1 MAFHVACPIT
11 CRRVCDCELGF
22 GVRGKGG
29 GGGWAAA
36 AAALEGFLADPWLMR
51 PVVAEGVV
59 VGKEMDGVA
68 TVQVEV
74 PVVEAPADDGEEEA
88 CRAAMQRQA
97 AAAEDY
103 ARRLEGGAAAYGS
116 QTCKFFAC
124 AYMLVFNAALSN
136 TPCME
141 EGDEEDWGQEDLGN
155 AAVKVMCR
163 LCFSGENEGSTK
175 ATKMLPCKLCNK
187 KYHRNCLKNWGEH
200 RDLFHWSSWVCPSCR
215 SCEANLFNVLAAWT
229 RLAEVCR
236 RPGDPNKL
244 MFCKRCDGAYHCYC
258 QQPSHKNVT
267 HGPYLCPKHTR
278 CHSCGSG
285 VPGSGHSTRWFLGYT
300 CCDACGRLFVKG
312 NYCPVCLKVYRDSEV
327 IPMVCCDVCEKW
339 VHIECDGIS
348 EEKYQQFQSD
358 QNLQYTCAACRGEC
372 SQIRDTEDAVR
383 ELWKRRD
390 IVDHDLMASL
400 RAAAALPS
408 LEDVSPS
415 HPNSDDEKLGAYV
428 TKNDARNTLKFSFK
442 SNSSKPALD
451 SSKQEKSAIKSSGS
465 NKKHSKKKGTQNNK
479 TVTEQDEIFLE
490 KRYEAKSGSF
500 GDQTADVTRDK
511 SSFKND
517 SSAQSVEKALKSLSA
532 KAAAHNADMIP
543 KVKIKG
549 SKHVKDVVEENAAKS
564 DTGKGTKLVIHIGSR
579 HKGSPKSEMSNSQK
593 EQELVSMHGGKV
605 DVTSQ
610 FKSSRSEI
618 KEKSVMKL
626 VRETGVQQNSLLG
639 DLGASK
645 KHATGKRSNA
655 IVSGMENA
663 SESGTRNRSFG
674 QKQSV
679 NHLNENQGSASF
691 SVNNSPDSLKP
702 SLLKLKFKR
711 PIFEQPS
718 SQASQPEEP
727 GTWASPQE
735 ELNVAKGQRSKRK
748 RPSLDKNGSEGKAPA
763 AKRHEQSQGDE
774 AMDANWI
781 LRKLGKDAIGKRI
794 EVQLASDGKWHQ
806 GAVSNVING
815 TLCLQFD
822 NGNSENIELGKRAI
836 RLIAQRS
843 KGGKR

>member
-1 MAFHVACPIT
+1 MAFHVGCPFT

-22 GVRGKGG
+22 GAAAARRGRSKWGG
-29 GGGWAAA
+29 VAAWAAA
-36 AAALEGFLADPWLMR
+36 AVALEGFIADPWLLR
-51 PVVAEGVV
+51 PAGEGED
-59 VGKEMDGVA
+59 GAAAKEVA

-74 PVVEAPADDGEEEA
+74 PPVDLSDEGEDEA

-103 ARRLEGGAAAYGS
+103 ARRLEAGAGAYGS
-116 QTCKFFAC
+116 QE
-124 AYMLVFNAALSN
+124 V
-136 TPCME
+136 
-141 EGDEEDWGQEDLGN
+141 EGDEEDWGQEEQGN

-175 ATKMLPCKLCNK
+175 AAKMLPCKLCSK

-215 SCEANLFNVLAAWT
+215 SCE
-229 RLAEVCR
+229 VCR
-236 RPGDPNKL
+236 RPGDPKKL

-348 EEKYQQFQSD
+348 EEKYHQFQSD

-415 HPNSDDEKLGAYV
+415 YPNSDDERLGAHV
-428 TKNDARNTLKFSFK
+428 MKNDGKNKLKFSFK
-442 SNSSKPALD
+442 SNSSKAALD
-451 SSKQEKSAIKSSGS
+451 SSEQEKNAIKSTGS
-465 NKKHSKKKGTQNNK
+465 NKKHSKKKGNQNNK
-479 TVTEQDEIFLE
+479 TVCDQDEVFLE
-490 KRYEAKSGSF
+490 KRNEAKSLSSL
-500 GDQTADVTRDK
+500 GDQTANVTRDK

-517 SSAQSVEKALKSLSA
+517 ADVFLLSSTRSVEKDLKSSSV
-532 KAAAHNADMIP
+532 KAAANNADMIP

-549 SKHVKDVVEENAAKS
+549 SKVPSLHFKDVGEENAAKS
-564 DTGKGTKLVIHIGSR
+564 DTAKGTKLVIHLGSR
-579 HKGSPKSEMSNSQK
+579 HKSRSGSPRSEMSNSQK
-593 EQELVSMHGGKV
+593 EELGSMHGGKV

-655 IVSGMENA
+655 TVSGLENA
-663 SESGTRNRSFG
+663 SESGTRSRSFG
-674 QKQSV
+674 NKQSV
-679 NHLNENQGSASF
+679 VNQLTGNQGAASI

-718 SQASQPEEP
+718 TQASQPEEP
-727 GTWASPQE
+727 GAWASQQE

-748 RPSLDKNGSEGKAPA
+748 RPSLDKMEGSEDKPP
-763 AKRHEQSQGDE
+763 AKRHEQSTGDE

-806 GAVSNVING
+806 GVVSNVING
-815 TLCLQFD
+815 ALCLQLD
-822 NGNSENIELGKRAI
+822 NGRSENVELGKQAI

-843 KGGKR
+843 KGGKK

>member
-1 MAFHVACPIT
+1 MAFHP
-11 CRRVCDCELGF
+11 E
-22 GVRGKGG
+22 GVRLRARVWGGGEGEGGRMGG
-29 GGGWAAA
+29 GGG
-36 AAALEGFLADPWLMR
+36 
-51 PVVAEGVV
+51 GV
-59 VGKEMDGVA
+59 GG
-68 TVQVEV
+68 VEV
-74 PVVEAPADDGEEEA
+74 PPVEAAEEGEEEA
-88 CRAAMQRQA
+88 GRAAMQRQA

-103 ARRLEGGAAAYGS
+103 ARRLEGGAAAAYGS
-116 QTCKFFAC
+116 Q
-124 AYMLVFNAALSN
+124 
-136 TPCME
+136 E
-141 EGDEEDWGQEDLGN
+141 EGDEEDWGQEDVGN
-155 AAVKVMCR
+155 AAVKIFSIGAHGSAPLAAVVR
-163 LCFSGENEGSTK
+163 STLSSKVKLCFLWKLHLFKLKG
-175 ATKMLPCKLCNK
+175 CK
-187 KYHRNCLKNWGEH
+187 
-200 RDLFHWSSWVCPSCR
+200 
-215 SCEANLFNVLAAWT
+215 
-229 RLAEVCR
+229 VCR

-258 QQPSHKNVT
+258 QQPSH
-267 HGPYLCPKHTR
+267 
-278 CHSCGSG
+278 
-285 VPGSGHSTRWFLGYT
+285 
-300 CCDACGRLFVKG
+300 
-312 NYCPVCLKVYRDSEV
+312 KVYRDSEV

-358 QNLQYTCAACRGEC
+358 QNLQYTCGACRGEC

-390 IVDHDLMASL
+390 VVDHDLMASL

-428 TKNDARNTLKFSFK
+428 MKNDGRNTLKFSFK
-442 SNSSKPALD
+442 SNSTKPALD
-451 SSKQEKSAIKSSGS
+451 SSEQEKNAIKSSGS
-465 NKKHSKKKGTQNNK
+465 NKKHSKKKGNQNNK
-479 TVTEQDEIFLE
+479 TVSEQDEIFLE
-490 KRYEAKSGSF
+490 KRNETKSLGSL
-500 GDQTADVTRDK
+500 GDQIADVTRDK

-517 SSAQSVEKALKSLSA
+517 ADAFVLSSAQSAEKALKLQSA

-549 SKHVKDVVEENAAKS
+549 SKVPSLHFKDVGEENAAKS

-579 HKGSPKSEMSNSQK
+579 HKSRSGSPKSEMSNSQK

-610 FKSSRSEI
+610 FKSSRSEM

-626 VRETGVQQNSLLG
+626 VRETGVQQNNLLG

-655 IVSGMENA
+655 IVSAMENA
-663 SESGTRNRSFG
+663 SESGTRSRSFG

-679 NHLNENQGSASF
+679 NHLTENQGNASF

-718 SQASQPEEP
+718 TQSSQPEEP

-748 RPSLDKNGSEGKAPA
+748 RPSLDKMDGSESKAPA
-763 AKRHEQSQGDE
+763 AKRHEQSTGEE

-806 GAVSNVING
+806 GVVSNVING
-815 TLCLQFD
+815 TLCLQLD
-822 NGNSENIELGKRAI
+822 NGRSENIELGKRAI

>member
-22 GVRGKGG
+22 
-29 GGGWAAA
+29 AAA
-36 AAALEGFLADPWLMR
+36 ARGRRRGAGPAEVWAQTAEALQGFLADPWLLR
-51 PVVAEGVV
+51 PSGAAGELVAG
-59 VGKEMDGVA
+59 GVA

-74 PVVEAPADDGEEEA
+74 PPLEPAPDEGEDEAR
-88 CRAAMQRQA
+88 RAAAQRGA
-97 AAAEDY
+97 AAAEDL
-103 ARRLEGGAAAYGS
+103 ARRLECGGYGS
-116 QTCKFFAC
+116 
-124 AYMLVFNAALSN
+124 
-136 TPCME
+136 PE
-141 EGDEEDWGQEDLGN
+141 EGDEDGWEGEDQGN

-175 ATKMLPCKLCNK
+175 AAKMLPCKHCNK
-187 KYHRNCLKNWGEH
+187 RYHRNCLKSWGEH
-200 RDLFHWSSWVCPSCR
+200 RDLFHWSSWACPSCR
-215 SCEANLFNVLAAWT
+215 SCELAMASQDQ
-229 RLAEVCR
+229 EYVCR

-348 EEKYQQFQSD
+348 EEKYQQFQAD

-390 IVDHDLMASL
+390 IVDHDLMVSL

-415 HPNSDDEKLGAYV
+415 HQNSDDERPGAYAL
-428 TKNDARNTLKFSFK
+428 KNDGRNTLKFSLK
-442 SNSSKPALD
+442 SNSSKPAPEMPEQDKNVL
-451 SSKQEKSAIKSSGS
+451 KSPGS
-465 NKKHSKKKGTQNNK
+465 NKKNSKKKGSHGTK
-479 TVTEQDEIFLE
+479 TGDDQDEVFLQ
-490 KRYEAKSGSF
+490 RRNEAKSSNNSHLVE
-500 GDQTADVTRDK
+500 QTADANHDMT
-511 SSFKND
+511 SFKND
-517 SSAQSVEKALKSLSA
+517 GDAYVSSSSRSSEKKLKFSSM
-532 KAAAHNADMIP
+532 KAVVDSSDMIP

-549 SKHVKDVVEENAAKS
+549 SKGPNLQFKDAGEENIPKN
-564 DTGKGTKLVIHIGSR
+564 DTTKGTKLVIHFSSSR
-579 HKGSPKSEMSNSQK
+579 HKSRSGSPKSELSNSQR
-593 EQELVSMHGGKV
+593 EQELVSTHGGKV

-610 FKSSRSEI
+610 LKNSKSDI
-618 KEKSVMKL
+618 KEKSVTKL
-626 VRETGVQQNSLLG
+626 VRETGSQQRNSLLG
-639 DLGASK
+639 DLGTSK
-645 KHATGKRSNA
+645 KHATGKRSNTL
-655 IVSGMENA
+655 ISGMENA
-663 SESGTRNRSFG
+663 NESGTRNRSFVK
-674 QKQSV
+674 KQTLVSQ
-679 NHLNENQGSASF
+679 LNENQGAAASF
-691 SVNNSPDSLKP
+691 SSDSPDNLKP

-711 PIFEQPS
+711 PHFEQPNT
-718 SQASQPEEP
+718 QASQQEGPVA
-727 GTWASPQE
+727 WASQQE
-735 ELNVAKGQRSKRK
+735 EQLNVAKGQRSKRK
-748 RPSLDKNGSEGKAPA
+748 RPSMDKLDGSDGKS
-763 AKRHEQSQGDE
+763 AKRHQQSTDDE

-794 EVQLASDGKWHQ
+794 EVHLASDSKWHQ
-806 GAVSNVING
+806 GVVSNVVNG
-815 TLCLQFD
+815 MLCVQLD
-822 NGNSENIELGKRAI
+822 NGRSENVELGKQAI
-836 RLIAQRS
+836 RLVAQRS

>member
-1 MAFHVACPIT
+1 MQCAVECGDRS
-11 CRRVCDCELGF
+11 RRWRDQ
-22 GVRGKGG
+22 
-29 GGGWAAA
+29 
-36 AAALEGFLADPWLMR
+36 
-51 PVVAEGVV
+51 AE
-59 VGKEMDGVA
+59 
-68 TVQVEV
+68 
-74 PVVEAPADDGEEEA
+74 EEEA
-88 CRAAMQRQA
+88 GRAAVLRQA

-103 ARRLEGGAAAYGS
+103 ARRLEGGAAAAYGS
-116 QTCKFFAC
+116 Q
-124 AYMLVFNAALSN
+124 
-136 TPCME
+136 E
-141 EGDEEDWGQEDLGN
+141 EGDEEDWGQEDVGN

-163 LCFSGENEGSTK
+163 ICFSGENEGSTK
-175 ATKMLPCKLCNK
+175 AAKMLPCKLCNK
-187 KYHRNCLKNWGEH
+187 KYHRSCLKNWGEH

-215 SCEANLFNVLAAWT
+215 SC
-229 RLAEVCR
+229 EVCR

-358 QNLQYTCAACRGEC
+358 QNLQYTCGACRGEC

-390 IVDHDLMASL
+390 VVDHDLMASL

-428 TKNDARNTLKFSFK
+428 MKNDGRNTLKFSFK
-442 SNSSKPALD
+442 SNSTKPALD
-451 SSKQEKSAIKSSGS
+451 SSEQEKNAIKSSGS
-465 NKKHSKKKGTQNNK
+465 NKKHSKKKGNQNNK
-479 TVTEQDEIFLE
+479 TVSEQDEIFLE
-490 KRYEAKSGSF
+490 KRNETKSLGSL
-500 GDQTADVTRDK
+500 GDQIADVTRDK

-517 SSAQSVEKALKSLSA
+517 ADAFVLSSAQSAEKALKLQSA

-549 SKHVKDVVEENAAKS
+549 TKVPSLHFKDVGEENAAKS

-579 HKGSPKSEMSNSQK
+579 HKSRSGSPKSEMSNSQK

-655 IVSGMENA
+655 IVSAMENA
-663 SESGTRNRSFG
+663 SESGTRSRSFG

-679 NHLNENQGSASF
+679 NHLTENQGNASF

-718 SQASQPEEP
+718 TQSSQPEEP

-748 RPSLDKNGSEGKAPA
+748 RPSLDKMDGSESKAPA
-763 AKRHEQSQGDE
+763 AKRHEQSTGEE

-806 GAVSNVING
+806 GVVSNVING
-815 TLCLQFD
+815 TLCLQLD
-822 NGNSENIELGKRAI
+822 NGRSENIELGKRAI

>member
-22 GVRGKGG
+22 GAAGRGKGG
-29 GGGWAAA
+29 GWAEA
-36 AAALEGFLADPWLMR
+36 AAALEGFLADPWLLR
-51 PVVAEGVV
+51 PAADGAEG
-59 VGKEMDGVA
+59 GGGGGGGGGRA

-74 PVVEAPADDGEEEA
+74 PAVEVAPDEGEDEA
-88 CRAAMQRQA
+88 CRVAMQRQA

-103 ARRLEGGAAAYGS
+103 ARRLEGGGAAGAYGS
-116 QTCKFFAC
+116 Q
-124 AYMLVFNAALSN
+124 
-136 TPCME
+136 E
-141 EGDEEDWGQEDLGN
+141 EGDEEDWGQEDVGN
-155 AAVKVMCR
+155 AAVKI
-163 LCFSGENEGSTK
+163 FSIGAHGS
-175 ATKMLPCKLCNK
+175 AP
-187 KYHRNCLKNWGEH
+187 
-200 RDLFHWSSWVCPSCR
+200 
-215 SCEANLFNVLAAWT
+215 LAAVVRYVDDLVIPT
-229 RLAEVCR
+229 SVMVLITAIVSNR
-236 RPGDPNKL
+236 R
-244 MFCKRCDGAYHCYC
+244 
-258 QQPSHKNVT
+258 
-267 HGPYLCPKHTR
+267 
-278 CHSCGSG
+278 
-285 VPGSGHSTRWFLGYT
+285 TRWFLGYT

-358 QNLQYTCAACRGEC
+358 QNLQYTCGACRGEC

-390 IVDHDLMASL
+390 VVDHDLMASL

-428 TKNDARNTLKFSFK
+428 TKNDGRNILKFSFK
-442 SNSSKPALD
+442 SNSNKPVLD
-451 SSKQEKSAIKSSGS
+451 SSEQEKNAIKSSGS
-465 NKKHSKKKGTQNNK
+465 NKKHSKKKGNQNNK
-479 TVTEQDEIFLE
+479 TVSEQDEIFLE
-490 KRYEAKSGSF
+490 KRNEAKSLGSLE
-500 GDQTADVTRDK
+500 DQIADVTRDK

-517 SSAQSVEKALKSLSA
+517 ADEFVLSSAQSAEKALKSPSA
-532 KAAAHNADMIP
+532 KAAARNADMIP

-549 SKHVKDVVEENAAKS
+549 SKVPSLHFKDVGEENAAKS

-579 HKGSPKSEMSNSQK
+579 HKSRSGSPKSEMSNSQK

-655 IVSGMENA
+655 IVSAMENA
-663 SESGTRNRSFG
+663 SESGTRSRSFG

-679 NHLNENQGSASF
+679 NHLTENQGKASF

-718 SQASQPEEP
+718 TQASQPEEP
-727 GTWASPQE
+727 GTWVSPQE

-748 RPSLDKNGSEGKAPA
+748 RPSLDKMDGSEGKAPA
-763 AKRHEQSQGDE
+763 AKRHEQSTGEE

-806 GAVSNVING
+806 GVVSNVING
-815 TLCLQFD
+815 TLCLQLD
-822 NGNSENIELGKRAI
+822 NGRSENVELGKRAI

>member
-1 MAFHVACPIT
+1 
-11 CRRVCDCELGF
+11 
-22 GVRGKGG
+22 
-29 GGGWAAA
+29 
-36 AAALEGFLADPWLMR
+36 
-51 PVVAEGVV
+51 
-59 VGKEMDGVA
+59 
-68 TVQVEV
+68 
-74 PVVEAPADDGEEEA
+74 
-88 CRAAMQRQA
+88 
-97 AAAEDY
+97 
-103 ARRLEGGAAAYGS
+103 
-116 QTCKFFAC
+116 
-124 AYMLVFNAALSN
+124 
-136 TPCME
+136 
-141 EGDEEDWGQEDLGN
+141 
-155 AAVKVMCR
+155 MCR
-163 LCFSGENEGSTK
+163 ICFSGENEGSTK
-175 ATKMLPCKLCNK
+175 AAKMLPCKLCNK
-187 KYHRNCLKNWGEH
+187 KYHRSCLKNWGEH

-215 SCEANLFNVLAAWT
+215 SCEVLLDWSLGFDVNLAKTLVCGVT
-229 RLAEVCR
+229 GPTSGSSVCR

-358 QNLQYTCAACRGEC
+358 QNLQYTCGACRGEC

-390 IVDHDLMASL
+390 VVDHDLMASL

-428 TKNDARNTLKFSFK
+428 MKNDGRNTLKFSFK
-442 SNSSKPALD
+442 SNSTKPALD
-451 SSKQEKSAIKSSGS
+451 SSEQEKNAIKSSGS
-465 NKKHSKKKGTQNNK
+465 NKKHSKKKGNQNNK
-479 TVTEQDEIFLE
+479 TVSEQDEIFLE
-490 KRYEAKSGSF
+490 KRNETKSLGSL
-500 GDQTADVTRDK
+500 GDQIADVTRDK

-517 SSAQSVEKALKSLSA
+517 ADAFVLSSAQSAEKALKLQSA

-549 SKHVKDVVEENAAKS
+549 TKVPSLHFKDVGEENAAKS
-564 DTGKGTKLVIHIGSR
+564 DTGKERARAGFNTC
-579 HKGSPKSEMSNSQK
+579 
-593 EQELVSMHGGKV
+593 
-605 DVTSQ
+605 
-610 FKSSRSEI
+610 
-618 KEKSVMKL
+618 
-626 VRETGVQQNSLLG
+626 
-639 DLGASK
+639 
-645 KHATGKRSNA
+645 
-655 IVSGMENA
+655 
-663 SESGTRNRSFG
+663 
-674 QKQSV
+674 
-679 NHLNENQGSASF
+679 
-691 SVNNSPDSLKP
+691 LKP

-718 SQASQPEEP
+718 TQSSQPEEP

-748 RPSLDKNGSEGKAPA
+748 RPSLDKMDGSESKAPA
-763 AKRHEQSQGDE
+763 AKRHEQSTGEE

-806 GAVSNVING
+806 GVVSNVING
-815 TLCLQFD
+815 TLCLQLD
-822 NGNSENIELGKRAI
+822 NGRSENIELGKRAI
-836 RLIAQRS
+836 RLIAQSQLPATRVVS
-843 KGGKR
+843 RPLQAPAFGLSQSLIHGRLGGLKFTQNSL

>member
-22 GVRGKGG
+22 GAAAAGRGRSKGG
-29 GGGWAAA
+29 GAEAWAAA
-36 AAALEGFLADPWLMR
+36 AAALEGFLADPWLLR
-51 PVVAEGVV
+51 PVGEEDGTAVA
-59 VGKEMDGVA
+59 KEVA

-74 PVVEAPADDGEEEA
+74 PPVEPPDEGEDEA

-103 ARRLEGGAAAYGS
+103 ARRLEAGAGAYGS
-116 QTCKFFAC
+116 Q
-124 AYMLVFNAALSN
+124 
-136 TPCME
+136 E
-141 EGDEEDWGQEDLGN
+141 EGDEEEWGQEEQGN
-155 AAVKVMCR
+155 AAVKVICR

-175 ATKMLPCKLCNK
+175 AAKMLPCKLCNK

-215 SCEANLFNVLAAWT
+215 SC
-229 RLAEVCR
+229 EVCR

-300 CCDACGRLFVKG
+300 SCDACGRLFVKG

-358 QNLQYTCAACRGEC
+358 QNLKYTCAACRGEC

-390 IVDHDLMASL
+390 MIDHDLMASL

-408 LEDVSPS
+408 LEDVLPS
-415 HPNSDDEKLGAYV
+415 NPNSDDEKLDAYV
-428 TKNDARNTLKFSFK
+428 TKNDGRNTLKFSLK
-442 SNSSKPALD
+442 SKPALD
-451 SSKQEKSAIKSSGS
+451 SSEQEKNTPKSSRS
-465 NKKHSKKKGTQNNK
+465 NKKHSKKKGNQNNK
-479 TVTEQDEIFLE
+479 AVGDQDEVFLE
-490 KRYEAKSGSF
+490 KRNEAKSLGSL
-500 GDQTADVTRDK
+500 GDQTADVTHDRG
-511 SSFKND
+511 SFKND
-517 SSAQSVEKALKSLSA
+517 ADVFVLSSTRSVEKDLKSSSL
-532 KAAAHNADMIP
+532 KATANNADIIP

-549 SKHVKDVVEENAAKS
+549 SKVPSLHFKDLGEENAAKG
-564 DTGKGTKLVIHIGSR
+564 DTAKGTKLVIHLSSR
-579 HKGSPKSEMSNSQK
+579 HKSRSGSPKSEMSNSQK
-593 EQELVSMHGGKV
+593 EQELGSLHGGKV

-610 FKSSRSEI
+610 FKSSRSEV

-626 VRETGVQQNSLLG
+626 VRETGVQHNSLLG

-663 SESGTRNRSFG
+663 SESGTRSRSFG
-674 QKQSV
+674 HKQSV
-679 NHLNENQGSASF
+679 VNQLTENQGTTSF
-691 SVNNSPDSLKP
+691 STNKSTDSLKP

-718 SQASQPEEP
+718 TQASQPEEP
-727 GTWASPQE
+727 GTWASQPE

-748 RPSLDKNGSEGKAPA
+748 RPSLDKMDGSEDKGR
-763 AKRHEQSQGDE
+763 AKRNEQSTGDE
-774 AMDANWI
+774 TMDANWI

-794 EVQLASDGKWHQ
+794 EVQVSSDGKWNQ
-806 GAVSNVING
+806 GVVSNVINS
-815 TLCLQFD
+815 TLCLQLD
-822 NGNSENIELGKRAI
+822 NGRSVNVELGMWAI

-843 KGGKR
+843 KGGKQ